1 MIFFQKKKKRPWGD
15 KTNAHLWT
23 VWVRPLE
30 WCTWSPFLF
39 SDECVRRRQQHF
51 PTRARE
57 HSTMNFSNA
66 ILQRPREL
74 VVTSFDNCKFIDE
87 LFAKRGDKSI
97 QSNIWNNSA
106 MILIPDP
113 KRGDNICVSYSFSGE
128 HFCPSEV
135 TTTKWQIMYPKTNFL
150 KSVFKNY
157 FHFTHPINYFFIGPF
172 KTLHFRHTIHRWM
185 SISYACLAHAQQ
197 FSKWLKFSF
206 DIF

>member
-1 MIFFQKKKKRPWGD
+1 MNVSPKRSDSSLAHCGVQRWFFFPKRGARD

-23 VWVRPLE
+23 VCIWVRPLE

-113 KRGDNICVSYSFSGE
+113 KRGDNNMTIWHIYMRNIFIQRWTLLPKRSDNYEMADYVSE
-128 HFCPSEV
+128 
-135 TTTKWQIMYPKTNFL
+135 N
-150 KSVFKNY
+150 
-157 FHFTHPINYFFIGPF
+157 
-172 KTLHFRHTIHRWM
+172 
-185 SISYACLAHAQQ
+185 
-197 FSKWLKFSF
+197 
-206 DIF
+206 